1 MGFGFSLI
9 ALDIME
15 AQRDAGPLQPKH
27 LREAARRLRLKGK
40 IPSLRDKKP
49 NYRF

>member
-1 MGFGFSLI
+1 
-9 ALDIME
+9 ME